1 MDGAAEAP
9 PEDVP
14 ALPMDFD
21 YEDDVSR
28 VFISLNNTDSSGGP
42 SAAAAAPTPA
52 TSGAAAPASAATATA
67 TATEITATGKEKRTA
82 KESVRSQEAKRAGAL
97 AEYFSALFDESFCSH
112 NFKLV
117 GSRIFSSGRFQEEEA
132 ANAQDSELSFTRA
145 GSSNGSLNGSL
156 GSSGSS
162 SEVLPR
168 VGSSGQMSD
177 GEPWGWFD
185 EIEDPTGGE
194 GGGPAPH
201 APPVTKA
208 TPPYILTESLSTQ
221 RLWRETAGK
230 RPRQPS
236 EERQFFEEQ
245 WAKNFSDSE
254 VDYSEPLA
262 ETDAA
267 AARKRAKKRTAP
279 HSKVHYRATSP
290 FGSAVSKSFQCDNCR
305 QITSIMVHIPKF
317 QIIQT
322 GSDVHAE
329 YLIVVGLGTVTLGVW
344 RRFSEF
350 QRLASKLSR
359 SRRRDQF
366 HNALCSWRCLRE
378 RQRWFRC
385 LDVDYLI
392 LKTFLLERFL
402 HDFVFESMS
411 PNTVREFLG
420 VL

>member
-1 MDGAAEAP
+1 MLVPPPEQVAAEAVTA
-9 PEDVP
+9 DVP
-14 ALPMDFD
+14 SLPMEQD

-28 VFISLNNTDSSGGP
+28 VFISLNNNDEPQSSTPPASGAGETEKQQAEAKKEGGP
-42 SAAAAAPTPA
+42 SA
-52 TSGAAAPASAATATA
+52 
-67 TATEITATGKEKRTA
+67 EY
-82 KESVRSQEAKRAGAL
+82 QEEEQRAGAL
-97 AEYFSALFDESFCSH
+97 AEYFSSLFDESFCSH

-132 ANAQDSELSFTRA
+132 ANARDSQLFTRA
-145 GSSNGSLNGSL
+145 GSSNGSIHGSL

-162 SEVLPR
+162 SEVLAR
-168 VGSSGQMSD
+168 VGSSSQMSD

-185 EIEDPTGGE
+185 EMEEVGGD
-194 GGGPAPH
+194 GGGGVPTAT
-201 APPVTKA
+201 PVTKP

-236 EERQFFEEQ
+236 EERQFFEQQ

-267 AARKRAKKRTAP
+267 AARKRARKRTAP
-279 HSKVHYRATSP
+279 HSKVHYRANSP
-290 FGSAVSKSFQCDNCR
+290 FGSAVSKSFQCDNCG

-350 QRLASKLSR
+350 KRLATKLST

-402 HDFVFESMS
+402 HDFIFESMS

>member
-1 MDGAAEAP
+1 ME
-9 PEDVP
+9 EN
-14 ALPMDFD
+14 
-21 YEDDVSR
+21 YENDVSR
-28 VFISLNNTDSSGGP
+28 LFISLNNADGSV
-42 SAAAAAPTPA
+42 SAAAPPGPTAPAAPTIVSNGNNNTA
-52 TSGAAAPASAATATA
+52 KANGKRGGRGAGGGGASARYD
-67 TATEITATGKEKRTA
+67 EE
-82 KESVRSQEAKRAGAL
+82 EEQRAGAL
-97 AEYFSALFDESFCSH
+97 AGYFSSLFDESFCSH
-112 NFKLV
+112 NFKLL
-117 GSRIFSSGRFQEEEA
+117 GSRIFSSGRFEEEEA
-132 ANAQDSELSFTRA
+132 ASARDSDFSFARA
-145 GSSNGSLNGSL
+145 AISNGSLNGSL
-156 GSSGSS
+156 DSSGSS
-162 SEVLPR
+162 SGGVSPPAGP
-168 VGSSGQMSD
+168 GSQMSD

-185 EIEDPTGGE
+185 EMDDIGGD
-194 GGGPAPH
+194 GGVGPPATPH
-201 APPVTKA
+201 VTKV
-208 TPPYILTESLSTQ
+208 TPPYILTESLSSQ

-236 EERQFFEEQ
+236 QERLFFEEQ

-262 ETDAA
+262 ESDAA
-267 AARKRAKKRTAP
+267 AARKRARKRTAP
-279 HSKVHYRATSP
+279 HSKVHYRAASP
-290 FGSAVSKSFQCDNCR
+290 FGSAVSKSFQCDNCG

-317 QIIQT
+317 QILQQT

-350 QRLASKLSR
+350 QRLASKLAR
-359 SRRRDQF
+359 SSRRDQF

>member
-1 MDGAAEAP
+1 
-9 PEDVP
+9 
-14 ALPMDFD
+14 
-21 YEDDVSR
+21 R
-28 VFISLNNTDSSGGP
+28 DSSGGP
-42 SAAAAAPTPA
+42 SAAAAAAAAAAPA
-52 TSGAAAPASAATATA
+52 TSRAAAPASATATAAATATA
-67 TATEITATGKEKRTA
+67 TAATGKEKRKA
-82 KESVRSQEAKRAGAL
+82 KESARFQEEKRAGAL

-132 ANAQDSELSFTRA
+132 ANARDSELSFTRA

-168 VGSSGQMSD
+168 VGSSGHTSD

-185 EIEDPTGGE
+185 EIEDPAGGE

-290 FGSAVSKSFQCDNCR
+290 FGSAVSKSFQCDNCG

-317 QIIQT
+317 QIIQ
-322 GSDVHAE
+322 
-329 YLIVVGLGTVTLGVW
+329 VT
-344 RRFSEF
+344 RR
-350 QRLASKLSR
+350 
-359 SRRRDQF
+359 
-366 HNALCSWRCLRE
+366 
-378 RQRWFRC
+378 
-385 LDVDYLI
+385 
-392 LKTFLLERFL
+392 
-402 HDFVFESMS
+402 
-411 PNTVREFLG
+411 
-420 VL
+420 

>member
-1 MDGAAEAP
+1 MP
-9 PEDVP
+9 
-14 ALPMDFD
+14 L
-21 YEDDVSR
+21 DDQLIVDAD
-28 VFISLNNTDSSGGP
+28 NTTTRSP
-42 SAAAAAPTPA
+42 RTPIA
-52 TSGAAAPASAATATA
+52 N
-67 TATEITATGKEKRTA
+67 A
-82 KESVRSQEAKRAGAL
+82 KESARSQEEKRAGAL

-132 ANAQDSELSFTRA
+132 ANARDSELSFARA
-145 GSSNGSLNGSL
+145 GSSNSSLNGSL

-185 EIEDPTGGE
+185 EIEDPAGGE
-194 GGGPAPH
+194 GGGPAPD

-290 FGSAVSKSFQCDNCR
+290 FGSAVSKSFQCDNCG